1 MLTNSKDQ
9 QRCNVLT
16 LSLSPEIVSFRLLG
30 PAKVSLAQLFSGFY
44 HNYSLLGGYVIG
56 FYMVSFLSSF
66 HNPLSTLETKVPNF

>member
-9 QRCNVLT
+9 QRCN
-16 LSLSPEIVSFRLLG
+16 
-30 PAKVSLAQLFSGFY
+30 AQLFSGFY

>member
-30 PAKVSLAQLFSGFY
+30 PADVSLAQLFSGFY
-44 HNYSLLGGYVIG
+44 HNYSLLGGYVI
-56 FYMVSFLSSF
+56 
-66 HNPLSTLETKVPNF
+66 